1 MNFSFS
7 HQKYHCNRGHLK
19 NYLTFRKSLSEISS
33 RDHYEIM
40 KIKILKMM
48 KHYLDININPDGFFW
63 IHFLMS
69 TLQVQYDHTT
79 NSITAEKRN

>member
-1 MNFSFS
+1 
-7 HQKYHCNRGHLK
+7 
-19 NYLTFRKSLSEISS
+19 
-33 RDHYEIM
+33 
-40 KIKILKMM
+40 M

-69 TLQVQYDHTT
+69 TPQVQYDHTK